1 MMIANPQIT
10 NFNPSA
16 KKLVD
21 VKEKKE
27 NQKINKT
34 EFNKAQPASYFEQNN
49 RQLNFG
55 GEIGPGSYDAQPIY
69 PRTQSPDLMRS
80 IGRTDHLDL
89 GVGPCQ
95 YSPKKEVVL
104 YESPKWTIGE
114 KRPEKEPD

>member
-1 MMIANPQIT
+1 
-10 NFNPSA
+10 
-16 KKLVD
+16 
-21 VKEKKE
+21 
-27 NQKINKT
+27 
-34 EFNKAQPASYFEQNN
+34 
-49 RQLNFG
+49 
-55 GEIGPGSYDAQPIY
+55 
-69 PRTQSPDLMRS
+69 MRS